1 MNHYLIITFILISL
15 SFGLTAKSPRSGN
28 PVTTVKSVD
37 LDRYLGRW
45 YQQAFFPT
53 RFQKA
58 DCGKVVTAEYSLDK
72 KGRIRVLNTC
82 WADEAATVVKNKAKA
97 SAYAVDKSNSKLKVT
112 FFWPFKG
119 DYWIV
124 KLDQKDYS
132 YSVVSDPKREYLW
145 ILSRDKVFDRATYQ
159 EILDWLDQNGWDID
173 RLVFTGKLK

>member
-1 MNHYLIITFILISL
+1 MNYNLILTILLLVLGLSL
-15 SFGLTAKSPRSGN
+15 AAKADK

-58 DCGKVVTAEYSLDK
+58 DCGKVVTAEYSLGK

-82 WADEAATVVKNKAKA
+82 WADEAATVVKSKANA
-97 SAYAVDKSNSKLKVT
+97 TAYAVDRSNSKLKVT

-124 KLDQKDYS
+124 KLDQKNYS
-132 YSVVSDPKREYLW
+132 YTVVSDPNREYLW
-145 ILSRDKVFDRATYQ
+145 ILSRERAFDRVTYQ
-159 EILDWLDQNGWDID
+159 EILDWLGQNGWDVK